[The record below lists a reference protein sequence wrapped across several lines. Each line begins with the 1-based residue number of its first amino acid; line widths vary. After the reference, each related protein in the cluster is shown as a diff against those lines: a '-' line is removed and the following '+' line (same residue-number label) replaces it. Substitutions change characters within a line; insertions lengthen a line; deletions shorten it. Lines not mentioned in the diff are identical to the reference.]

1 MSTDTALP
9 RDAEL
14 DLCTLWRELAADPKA
29 PNWFELTEH
38 GELVF
43 VPQPTPKH
51 QLAASRLLGQVHDQL
66 GDAVV
71 PSIAVLT
78 KTDGVRVPDLVWIS
92 KDRVE
97 EAVAQDPMQL
107 VPPLVVEVLSE
118 SDRWSVLA
126 HKVRAYLE
134 TGCEKWRLF
143 SWMARL
149 LTTGPTGCI
158 RSPCSGSGCPT
169 RVTLSRVKSAEQTP
183 AAAAAGRVVM

>member
-1 MSTDTALP
+1 M
-9 RDAEL
+9 
-14 DLCTLWRELAADPKA
+14 
-29 PNWFELTEH
+29 
-38 GELVF
+38 
-43 VPQPTPKH
+43 
-51 QLAASRLLGQVHDQL
+51 HDQL

-78 KTDGVRVPDLVWIS
+78 KTAGVRVPDLVWIS

-134 TGCEKWRLF
+134 TRCEKWRLF
-143 SWMARL
+143 SWTARL
-149 LTTGPTGCI
+149 FTTAPVVCMRSRCTGF
-158 RSPCSGSGCPT
+158 GCRPKVNVA
-169 RVTLSRVKSAEQTP
+169 R
-183 AAAAAGRVVM
+183 